1 MVTRFL
7 PVSVDPGRELSI
19 PHRNRYGFD
28 VGQLASTNRRRLR
41 EAANRGYVTPDIAD
55 GASVPLVEVRKLAS
69 RGGLDHVS
77 RGVYR
82 FPDVVDDERTPFYA
96 AVLSVGTDAYLT
108 RDSVLAFHGLALV
121 NPRRIRVGTTRRVR
135 RKLPDH
141 IEVIR
146 DDLPAADRTVYDGLP
161 SATVER
167 ALRDCIGTAMGDR
180 LADAADRAR
189 DEGLIRRRDHARLI
203 EEIGAAR

>member
-1 MVTRFL
+1 MTHTARLSGWREVGL
-7 PVSVDPGRELSI
+7 DESSGR
-19 PHRNRYGFD
+19 RW
-28 VGQLASTNRRRLR
+28 
-41 EAANRGYVTPDIAD
+41 
-55 GASVPLVEVRKLAS
+55 KLAS
-69 RGGLDHVS
+69 RGGLEHVS

-82 FPDVVDDERTPFYA
+82 FPDLVDDERAPFYE

-108 RDSVLAFHGLALV
+108 HDSVLAFHDLALV

-135 RKLPDH
+135 RELPDH
-141 IEVIR
+141 IEVFR
-146 DDLPAADRTVYDGLP
+146 DDLPASDRTVYDGLP

-167 ALRDCIGTAMGDR
+167 ALRDCIGTVRGDR

-203 EEIGAAR
+203 EEIGATT